1 MPPGS
6 KAAYSALEAA
16 GVWMHPD
23 TDQALN
29 SRIYQQQVLQRLT
42 VGLPGRVNQCDS
54 MAVWQ

>member
-1 MPPGS
+1 
-6 KAAYSALEAA
+6 
-16 GVWMHPD
+16 MHPD